1 MIPAHKFSSKVPEGN
16 TSYDPS
22 KVKHLSYFSNSKS
35 ITTLRMKYRSFED
48 CAVDT
53 IKGFEAKGWL

>member
-1 MIPAHKFSSKVPEGN
+1 MGN

-22 KVKHLSYFSNSKS
+22 KVKHPSSFNNGKS
-35 ITTLRMKYRSFED
+35 ITVLGMKYRSFEE

-53 IKGFEAKGWL
+53 IKDFEAKGWL